1 MISARGLAAA
11 LLLAAPARAAFAE
24 APDHANLDYLKDV
37 VRQTGSIASS
47 PARWER
53 SDWGKA
59 GAVVAVGGGLYAGA
73 DVWAQHAARRNQSR
87 VADGF
92 ADVGRGFGN
101 GLYTVPALAAA
112 YAGGELGHDRRLRR
126 AALDAVESL
135 AISGLFVTGTKVL
148 AGRNRPYVG
157 AGRGDWDGPG
167 SSDAQYSFSSG
178 HSAAAFSVATTFA
191 VEYGDVPLVAP
202 AAYALATLTA
212 LSRVYN
218 DRHWASDVFVG
229 GALGFFTARA
239 VARAHAGKDGRLT
252 FTAFPTRRGAGAAV
266 VWRFG

>member
-1 MISARGLAAA
+1 MRPSRLLAAA
-11 LLLAAPARAAFAE
+11 CLLGALARAARAE

-37 VRQTGSIASS
+37 VSQTGSIASS
-47 PARWER
+47 PARWDR
-53 SDWGKA
+53 SDWGEA

-73 DVWAQHAARRNQSR
+73 DVWAQHATRRNQSR

-112 YAGGELGHDRRLRR
+112 YAGGELGHDARLRR
-126 AALDAVESL
+126 ASLDAVESL

-148 AGRNRPYVG
+148 AGRNRPFVG
-157 AGRGDWDGPG
+157 DGRGDWDGP
-167 SSDAQYSFSSG
+167 SSSNAQYSFPSG

-191 VEYGDVPLVAP
+191 VHYGDVPGVAP

-218 DRHWASDVFVG
+218 DQHWASDVFIG
-229 GALGFFTARA
+229 GALGYFTARA
-239 VARAHAGKDGRLT
+239 VARAHSGKDGRLT
-252 FTAFPTRRGAGAAV
+252 FSAFPTERGAGAAV
-266 VWRFG
+266 VWRFD